1 MYLPRE
7 TITVFSFHC
16 SALSHFHFYFHSA
29 ASCLAGIASRD
40 ESIVSISL
48 KNSAWRLVNG
58 DHLETSSY
66 FPSHCIE
73 NLWMDVWMNEWM
85 KHLVSHLISP
95 MKAFEF
101 PTLGIM
107 LLGTK
112 FICKGCNGNQI
123 FVIPHSAMKAAV
135 WWCIAKGTQAQQ
147 NNRPHKQPPPA
158 TEEFFESAVEKI

>member
-1 MYLPRE
+1 MYLPKE

-66 FPSHCIE
+66 FPSHYIE
-73 NLWMDVWMNEWM
+73 NLWMDGWMYEWMN
-85 KHLVSHLISP
+85 HLVSLLISP
-95 MKAFEF
+95 KKAFEF
-101 PTLGIM
+101 PTLRIM
-107 LLGTK
+107 LLGTNC
-112 FICKGCNGNQI
+112 ICKAI
-123 FVIPHSAMKAAV
+123 KSSSSRI
-135 WWCIAKGTQAQQ
+135 QQ
-147 NNRPHKQPPPA
+147 WRLQSDDASPRELKLSRTTDRINNHHQRLRNSLRVRLRN
-158 TEEFFESAVEKI
+158 F